1 VLCRLL
7 AIDLD
12 FTLLDANREIADVNR
27 EAVAR
32 AVENGITVVLA
43 SGRGCS
49 GMRKYAEHLGLEG
62 AMVTCNGA
70 LVVTPKGEVF
80 KEHLM
85 PPERLAKVLDFAR
98 SGGHHLHLYCRDEV
112 LMAEYTPWADIYV
125 NKARQHPPR
134 AVGWEGMA
142 CAAPNKAIIVT
153 SPETVR
159 AIEADARAL
168 FSEPE
173 AVTLSEP
180 EYLEFLCP
188 EASKATGLAAV
199 AELLGVKQEDTAA
212 IGDYHNDI
220 PMLRWAG
227 VSAAVE
233 NAVDEAKASADM
245 VVRAHHEHGVAEFID
260 YLLQHERETGG
271 SIVYNEGRAG

>member
-1 VLCRLL
+1 VPCRLL

-12 FTLLDANREIADVNR
+12 FTLLDADREIAEVNR
-27 EAVAR
+27 AAVAK
-32 AVENGITVVLA
+32 AVERGIAVVLA
-43 SGRGCS
+43 SGRGCA
-49 GMRKYAEHLGLEG
+49 GMRKYAEHLGLDG

-70 LVVTPKGEVF
+70 LVVTPSGEVI
-80 KEHLM
+80 KEHVM
-85 PPERLAKVLDFAR
+85 QPERLAKVLEFSRA
-98 SGGHHLHLYCRDEV
+98 GGHHLHLYCRDEV
-112 LMAEYTPWADIYV
+112 LMAEHTPWADIYV
-125 NKARQHPPR
+125 NKAKQHPPK

-142 CAAPNKAIIVT
+142 CATPNKAIIVT
-153 SPETVR
+153 SPETVK
-159 AIEADARAL
+159 AIEGDARAL
-168 FSEPE
+168 FDEAE

-199 AELLGVKQEDTAA
+199 AELLGVKQAETAA

-233 NAVDEAKASADM
+233 NAVDEAKACADM
-245 VVRAHHEHGVAEFID
+245 VVRAHNEHGVAEFID
-260 YLLQHERETGG
+260 YLLRDEREMGT
-271 SIVYNEGRAG
+271 SIVYNEE